1 MCCFQLQVLSKFK
14 ETSVV
19 LAGDGRCDSP
29 GKSAKFCTY
38 SVIEKDKHLILHFEI
53 VDKREVSLKSLNMKR
68 EAMGKNIKFF
78 DAAHDY
84 QGIDNRCIHFSSQNI
99 R

>member
-38 SVIEKDKHLILHFEI
+38 SMIEKDKHLILHFEV
-53 VDKREVSLKSLNMKR
+53 VDKREVSLKSPNMER
-68 EAMGKNIKFF
+68 VAGKSIKFF
-78 DAAHDY
+78 DAAHNY
-84 QGIDNRCIHFSSQNI
+84 QGIDNRCIHFSSQSI